1 MEKPRLAVELA
12 LLLLLSTLWGA
23 SYSFIKIGVETI
35 PPLSFIA
42 ARTALAGGALY
53 VLLAWRGLRLPADRA
68 TWRAFLFQACLNSAV
83 PFTLI
88 AWAETHL
95 DAGLAVILNATTPIF
110 AFVMMAAGGRRPTGG
125 ALRLVGVAC
134 GLVGTGLVVG
144 FEAFNPPAFATPD
157 AMLAP
162 LAILLATACY
172 AGAALFGAR
181 FAGLDPMLPA
191 CGSLLCGTVLLAPLA
206 LVVDRPWTLAPS
218 PASLAALVA
227 LALASTAAAF
237 VLYFRLLRTL
247 GPLGATAQAYL
258 RVPIGVGI
266 SVVFLG
272 EALAPT
278 AWLGL
283 VAVVIGV
290 AAMTVPAARA
300 ARRR

>member
-23 SYSFIKIGVETI
+23 SYSFIRIGVETI

-42 ARTALAGGALY
+42 ARTALAGAVLY
-53 VLLAWRGLRLPADRA
+53 AVLRGRGLRLPADRA
-68 TWRAFLFQACLNSAV
+68 TWRAFLIQACLNSAV

-88 AWAETHL
+88 AWAETRL
-95 DAGLAVILNATTPIF
+95 GAGLAVILNATTPIF
-110 AFVMMAAGGRRPTGG
+110 AFLITAASGRHPTGG
-125 ALRLVGVAC
+125 APRLVGVAC

-144 FEAFNPPAFATPD
+144 AEALSAEAFATPG
-157 AMLAP
+157 ALLAP

-172 AGAALFGAR
+172 AGAALFGTR
-181 FAGLDPMLPA
+181 FAGLDPVLPA
-191 CGSLLCGTVLLAPLA
+191 CGSLLCGTVLLTPLA

-218 PASLAALVA
+218 PASLAALLA

-247 GPLGATAQAYL
+247 GPVGATAQAYL
-258 RVPIGVGI
+258 RVPIGVAIG
-266 SVVFLG
+266 VAFLG

-283 VAVVIGV
+283 IAVVIGV
-290 AAMTVPAARA
+290 AAMTLRRRGP